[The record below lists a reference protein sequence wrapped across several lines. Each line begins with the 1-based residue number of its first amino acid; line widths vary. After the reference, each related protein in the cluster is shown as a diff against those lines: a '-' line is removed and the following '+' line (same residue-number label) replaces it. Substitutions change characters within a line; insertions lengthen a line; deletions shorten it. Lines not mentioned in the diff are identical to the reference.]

1 MAETTWSGRA
11 ELLRDDGLVI
21 AEVLADLWKRA
32 LEDRPAHWGGTI
44 RTECGGGH
52 LPFTGE
58 FSLRLE
64 DGVVCEI
71 TEHSAVRAYDRGGLS
86 GEEVEVQGHGD
97 PPF

>member
-1 MAETTWSGRA
+1 MTETTWSGRA

-32 LEDRPAHWGGTI
+32 PEDGPVHWGGTM

-52 LPFTGE
+52 LPFTGQ
-58 FSLRLE
+58 FALRLE
-64 DGVVCEI
+64 DGAVCEI
-71 TEHSAVRAYDRGGLS
+71 AEHSAVRAYDRGGLS
-86 GEEVEVQGHGD
+86 GEEVEIQGHGD